1 MNDKRYIEAVK
12 EITNKTNIFNA
23 GLTFHET
30 GIAKAKENFKKL
42 SSYKDIDL
50 QIFEKEAEESLQKF
64 DKIQKEAV
72 GDIDSFMHS
81 YNKQI

>member
-1 MNDKRYIEAVK
+1 M
-12 EITNKTNIFNA
+12 
-23 GLTFHET
+23 
-30 GIAKAKENFKKL
+30 AKAKENFKKL